1 MSFTISTTRFPE
13 YVQLTVSGTAD
24 LRNFV
29 ELVDT
34 AEQETVYWSDRRLLA
49 DLRNV
54 QGRLTATEQIFL
66 GELVAQNLPHLDRM
80 ASVVPESE
88 ITRNSESAAQEL
100 GMKLRVFTSRDE
112 AVAWLLAPAFL
123 APPPAVSRAETGAG
137 PLA

>member
-29 ELVDT
+29 ELVET

-54 QGRLTATEQIFL
+54 EGRLTAPEQIFL

-80 ASVVPESE
+80 ASVVPENE
-88 ITRNSESAAQEL
+88 ITRNSEKAAQQL

-112 AVAWLLAPAFL
+112 AVAWLLSPVAPTITPA
-123 APPPAVSRAETGAG
+123 ASRADASAGPPA
-137 PLA
+137 

>member
-29 ELVDT
+29 ELVET

-54 QGRLTATEQIFL
+54 EGRLTATEQIFL

-80 ASVVPESE
+80 ASVVPENE
-88 ITRNSESAAQEL
+88 ITRNSEKAAQQL

-112 AVAWLLAPAFL
+112 AVAWLLS
-123 APPPAVSRAETGAG
+123 PPATAAG
-137 PLA
+137 TPAAWTPADAGSSA